1 MISAETRAYLELHV
15 AVFLWGFTAI
25 LGDWIALSALVLVWW
40 RVFLTPLSLLPF
52 SRVKTLLQDVGRAQL
67 LRFLGIGAITGLHW
81 LTFYGSIKLANASIA
96 LICMATTS
104 FFSSLL
110 EPLLLRRPFRPLDTA
125 VGLLIL
131 PGIVLIVRGT
141 AASLNLGIAVG
152 LASAFLAALFT
163 VLNKKYIERTDP
175 IRITFVEMIGA
186 LGLLSLLLPFFLAR
200 TPAAHFWP
208 APQDW
213 LLLLILA
220 LACTTF
226 TFVLSLRSLRHLS
239 AFSAN
244 LTVNLEPVYGI
255 LLAYF
260 LLNDGRELTP
270 RFYLGVLIVLVAVF
284 SHPVITRVLRRR
296 VARG

>member
-52 SRVKTLLQDVGRAQL
+52 SRAATLLQDVGRAQL
-67 LRFLGIGAITGLHW
+67 LRFLGIGAVTGLHW
-81 LTFYGSIKLANASIA
+81 LTFYGAIKLANASIA
-96 LICMATTS
+96 LICLATTS

-110 EPLLLRRPFRPLDTA
+110 EPLLLRRRFRPLDTA

-131 PGIVLIVRGT
+131 PGILLIVRGT
-141 AASLNLGIAVG
+141 AASLNLGILVG

-296 VARG
+296 NFSG